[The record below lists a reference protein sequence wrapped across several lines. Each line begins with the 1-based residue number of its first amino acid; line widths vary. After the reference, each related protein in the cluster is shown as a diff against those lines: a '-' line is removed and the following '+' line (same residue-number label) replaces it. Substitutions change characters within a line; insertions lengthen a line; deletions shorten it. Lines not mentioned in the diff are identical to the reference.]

1 MANVVLLIARREIR
15 DLLRD
20 RRTLMIVLLLPALL
34 YPAFIVVGLGFAA
47 SLMDQKTIIGIQGAG
62 QLPKVKFHPEAFVVG
77 GTYIAEADRRLDDP
91 AILTEEG
98 QFRTR
103 YVSRKAGQ
111 TVLKVVLLEEPPEEA
126 LQARRIDAAI
136 IIPPNVLKDLDEG
149 KQPEI
154 RVLGRDGDETSKLA
168 VKRVEDILGSWSDDV
183 RTVRFARKGLP
194 LDFDQPLKIT
204 TPDAGKSSDVKAAD
218 ELRDVMIK
226 FLPFLLVMWTMA
238 GAVHPAI
245 DLTAG
250 EKERGTMETLLVCP
264 ASRQA
269 IVAGKFLAVFAFS
282 YGSSLW
288 NLMWMTAGAVTIG
301 QFLAGPIILLGGLA
315 WAVILAIPLA
325 ALFSSLSIG
334 LGAFARSTKEGQYY
348 LLPIMLFTLPLS
360 LYAMTPGVKL
370 TPALSAIP
378 ISGLSMILQNLLAV
392 SGEPVSALSW
402 FLGVGSLLACVG
414 IALAWASWQ
423 FRRENVLFRGET
435 GLTLK
440 GWWKTIMSRA
450 DEEEEAA

>member
-1 MANVVLLIARREIR
+1 MPNAVFLIARREIR

-34 YPAFIVVGLGFAA
+34 YPTFILVGLGFAA
-47 SLMDQKTIIGIQGAG
+47 TLKDQKTVIGVSGAEY
-62 QLPKVKFHPEAFVVG
+62 LPAVKERPAALVVG
-77 GTYIAEADRRLDDP
+77 GAYLVEADRRLDDP
-91 AILTEEG
+91 ALLHDG

-103 YVSRKAGQ
+103 YVSRQAGQ
-111 TVLKVVLLEEPPEEA
+111 ATVEVVLLTESAEEA
-126 LQARRIDAAI
+126 VRDRKVDAAI
-136 IIPPNVLKDLDEG
+136 VIPPNVVKDADAG

-154 RVLGRDGDETSKLA
+154 RVLGRDGDETSKIA
-168 VKRVEDILGSWSDDV
+168 VKRVEDILGTWAEDF
-183 RTVRFARKGLP
+183 RTVRFARRGLP
-194 LDFDQPLKIT
+194 IDFDRPLKIT
-204 TPDAGKSSDVKAAD
+204 TPDAGKSTEMKTSD
-218 ELRDVMIK
+218 ELRDVLIK

-264 ASRQA
+264 ASRRA

-288 NLMWMTAGAVTIG
+288 NLMWMTAGALTIG
-301 QFLAGPIILLGGLA
+301 ALLTGPIISLGGLA
-315 WAVILAIPLA
+315 WAVLLAIPLA
-325 ALFSSLSIG
+325 ALFSSLSVG

-392 SGEPVSALSW
+392 SGEPISALSW

-414 IALAWASWQ
+414 LALAWAAWQ
-423 FRRENVLFRGET
+423 FQREAVLFRGET
-435 GLTLK
+435 GLTLR
-440 GWWKTIMSRA
+440 GWWKTLMSRA
-450 DEEEEAA
+450 DEEDKVA